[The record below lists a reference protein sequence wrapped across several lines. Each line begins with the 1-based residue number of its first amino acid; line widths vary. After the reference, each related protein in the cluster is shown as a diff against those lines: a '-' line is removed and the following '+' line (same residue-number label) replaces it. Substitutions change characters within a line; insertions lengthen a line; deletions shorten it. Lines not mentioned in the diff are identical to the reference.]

1 MIQSIIRFSVKN
13 KIIVMMSTVTLIIAG
28 VLAMFQLPVD
38 AVPDI
43 TNNQIQVVT
52 TSPSLAPQE
61 VEQFI
66 SFPLETSMS
75 NIPGVEDI
83 RSISRF
89 GISVVTIIFDEDVSS
104 RDARQLVKEQL
115 DLASQQIQPE
125 IGQPQ
130 MMPITTGLGEIYQYV
145 LRVAPGYEYSAMELR
160 TMQDFIVKRQLAGV
174 KGIIDVSSFGGYL
187 KQYQVSVDPYKLQ
200 SRNLTL
206 EDVFKTL

>member
-28 VLAMFQLPVD
+28 VFAMFQLPVD

-75 NIPGVEDI
+75 NIPGVEEI

-89 GISVVTIIFDEDVSS
+89 GISVVTIIFDEDVPS

-115 DLASQQIQPE
+115 
-125 IGQPQ
+125 
-130 MMPITTGLGEIYQYV
+130 GLGISTNST
-145 LRVAPGYEYSAMELR
+145 RIR
-160 TMQDFIVKRQLAGV
+160 TAANDANYYR
-174 KGIIDVSSFGGYL
+174 
-187 KQYQVSVDPYKLQ
+187 
-200 SRNLTL
+200 TW
-206 EDVFKTL
+206 